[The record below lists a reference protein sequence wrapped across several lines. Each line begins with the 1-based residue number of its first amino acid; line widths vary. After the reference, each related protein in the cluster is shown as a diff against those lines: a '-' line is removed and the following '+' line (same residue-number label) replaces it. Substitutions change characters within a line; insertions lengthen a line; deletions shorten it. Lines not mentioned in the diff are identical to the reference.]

1 MLTSS
6 HKIII
11 SQFIPLLSS
20 AVIGVG
26 LIILAYSLAQP
37 AII

>member
-1 MLTSS
+1 MLTSA

-11 SQFIPLLSS
+11 SQFIPLLYS

-26 LIILAYSLAQP
+26 LIILGYSLA
-37 AII
+37 

>member
-1 MLTSS
+1 MLSFSQKT
-6 HKIII
+6 II